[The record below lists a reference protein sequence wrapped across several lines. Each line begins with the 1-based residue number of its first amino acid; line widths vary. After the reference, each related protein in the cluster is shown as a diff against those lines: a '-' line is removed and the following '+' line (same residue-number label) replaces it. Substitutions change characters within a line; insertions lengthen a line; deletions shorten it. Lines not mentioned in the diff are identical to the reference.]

1 MALLVTLSVG
11 LSALN
16 LSMMALKPLAS
27 PPVVHQETT
36 STCVTAPAAGAVT
49 QVEVVSWWTTGGEA
63 SGFNAII
70 DKFNADNPTLKV
82 TNSAIA
88 GGAGSNAQAVLQ
100 NRVLNN
106 TPPDSFQVHM
116 GHELLDTYV
125 TPGFMDNLDDLYTAN
140 NWTTQ
145 FPKGVLDIVSAKD
158 AAGAV
163 HYYSVPLDIH
173 RANVLWYN
181 KTVFTANGLTAP
193 TTW

>member
-1 MALLVTLSVG
+1 
-11 LSALN
+11 
-16 LSMMALKPLAS
+16 
-27 PPVVHQETT
+27 
-36 STCVTAPAAGAVT
+36 VT
-49 QVEVVSWWTTGGEA
+49 QIEVVSWWTTGGEA

-70 DKFNADNPTLKV
+70 DKFNADNPTLHV

-88 GGAGSNAQAVLQ
+88 GGAGSNAQAALQ
-100 NRVLNN
+100 NRVLAG

-125 TPGFMDNLDDLYTAN
+125 TPGYMDNLDDLYTAN
-140 NWTTQ
+140 GWTTQ

-158 AAGAV
+158 ASGTT

-181 KTVFTANGLTAP
+181 KTVFSRSLQTHALGMLATLVALSLGSPFWFDALAKLVNVRMAGSKPGAKP
-193 TTW
+193 TP